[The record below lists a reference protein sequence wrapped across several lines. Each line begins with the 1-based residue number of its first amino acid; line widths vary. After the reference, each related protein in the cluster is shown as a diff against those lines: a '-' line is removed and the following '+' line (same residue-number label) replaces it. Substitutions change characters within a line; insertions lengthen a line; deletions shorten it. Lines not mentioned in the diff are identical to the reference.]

1 MAVPKSPPSAD
12 AGTLYLCATPIGNLG
27 DITLR
32 ALEVLRAADLVLA
45 EDTRRTGVLLKEHGI
60 RAPLMSFHDR
70 NEAERVPQV
79 IGLLEQGRRVVLVS
93 DAGSPLLADPGFRLV
108 REAVRR
114 GLPVTA
120 LPGAS
125 ALLPALALSALP
137 PHPFVFLGFLPRK
150 AGQRRRLLAEAAA
163 LPWTIVCYETPH
175 RLLEALDDLAAS
187 AGPDRPM
194 AVAREL
200 TKRFE
205 EVVRG
210 TVAEVADRFRA
221 QPPRGELVLV
231 IAGAGQEEGGRPS

>member
-1 MAVPKSPPSAD
+1 MAAPKNHPSAD
-12 AGTLYLCATPIGNLG
+12 PGTLYLCATPIGNLG

-32 ALEVLRAADLVLA
+32 ALEVLRGADVVLA
-45 EDTRRTGVLLKEHGI
+45 EDTRRTGTLLKEHGI
-60 RAPLMSFHDR
+60 RAPLMSFHDH

-108 REAVRR
+108 REVVAR

-137 PHPFVFLGFLPRK
+137 PHPFLFLGFLPRK

-163 LPWTIVCYETPH
+163 LPWTVVCYEAPH
-175 RLLEALDDLAAS
+175 RLLEALDDLAEV
-187 AGPDRPM
+187 AGRDRPV

-210 TVAEVADRFRA
+210 TVSEVADRFRT

-231 IAGAGQEEGGRPS
+231 FGGAGHEKGERP